1 MTVSQV
7 AVTLEMGPDS
17 VTYRSLTDSSL
28 IVVTPRDADGS
39 IVSKVVQWT
48 SSDTLVARIAPTGW
62 LTSVGN
68 GEATIAAMLDEARD
82 SIFVTVSQEPSLIGL
97 SSESVAF
104 HSWEDTVRVQAS
116 VTDALG
122 QRIRDAEVLWASSN
136 EQVAR
141 VDSLGL
147 ITSVGNGVMTVF
159 ATSGGVGA
167 QVEVVVLDRPPE
179 VSILTPE
186 RDTIFPH
193 GNYVTFS
200 AVAADTVEGDL
211 SDEIR
216 WVSSLSGVLGEGSS
230 IAVDLPTGE
239 HSVTAIV
246 ADSRDQETSA
256 TRTVNVFVP
265 AVSVVAGGQSSL
277 VVLSDGTL
285 LATGANNRGGLGTGT
300 FDMVL
305 AFIPVMSGVTQVAIG
320 DNYSLRLK
328 SDGSLWASGDNGGG
342 GLRRRHLQLVG
353 NTGTGERGR
362 HSYCYGI
369 WV

>member
-1 MTVSQV
+1 MANGSATVTATSGSLSASASVTVSQV

-159 ATSGGVGA
+159 ATSLGW
-167 QVEVVVLDRPPE
+167 
-179 VSILTPE
+179 
-186 RDTIFPH
+186 TI
-193 GNYVTFS
+193 
-200 AVAADTVEGDL
+200 
-211 SDEIR
+211 R
-216 WVSSLSGVLGEGSS
+216 
-230 IAVDLPTGE
+230 
-239 HSVTAIV
+239 
-246 ADSRDQETSA
+246 
-256 TRTVNVFVP
+256 
-265 AVSVVAGGQSSL
+265 
-277 VVLSDGTL
+277 
-285 LATGANNRGGLGTGT
+285 
-300 FDMVL
+300 
-305 AFIPVMSGVTQVAIG
+305 
-320 DNYSLRLK
+320 
-328 SDGSLWASGDNGGG
+328 
-342 GLRRRHLQLVG
+342 
-353 NTGTGERGR
+353 
-362 HSYCYGI
+362 
-369 WV
+369 